1 MEITGLDHIQL
12 AMPSGREAE
21 ARHFYGGIL
30 GLTEIDK
37 PQALSGRGGC
47 WFAGPHIFIHL
58 GVEAGFTPAR
68 KAHPCFR
75 VADLAAARQRLE
87 SAGFKPVP
95 DDSVPQ
101 VRRFFTAD
109 PFGNRLE
116 FMQEGDRF

>member
-1 MEITGLDHIQL
+1 MQITALDHVQL
-12 AMPSGREAE
+12 AMPPGREPE
-21 ARHFYGGIL
+21 ARHFYAELL
-30 GLTEIDK
+30 GLAEIDK
-37 PQALSGRGGC
+37 PQPLAGRGGC
-47 WFAGPHIFIHL
+47 WFKGPNIFIHL
-58 GVEAGFTPAR
+58 GVEADFAPAR

-87 SAGFKPVP
+87 AAGFNPVP